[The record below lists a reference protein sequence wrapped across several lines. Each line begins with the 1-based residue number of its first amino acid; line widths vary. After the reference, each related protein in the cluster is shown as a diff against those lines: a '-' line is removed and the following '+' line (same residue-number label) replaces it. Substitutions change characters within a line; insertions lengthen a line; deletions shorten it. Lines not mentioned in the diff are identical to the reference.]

1 MKARIVLVAMLCMLL
16 PQVGTAGG
24 VWVSKRGLFTVS
36 YESALQPIEIN
47 QMHHWVLHIEGEGG
61 EPVTGAHVEVIG
73 GMPVKQNGHT
83 EDQIITDRHH
93 YDLQP
98 RSRTRTGRMLRS
110 IEAHPLGKPKYVG
123 VLARKFTHRR
133 ASAARCVKLLRVT
146 V

>member
-73 GMPVKQNGHT
+73 GMPAHDHG
-83 EDQIITDRHH
+83 
-93 YDLQP
+93 LP
-98 RSRTRTGRMLRS
+98 TR
-110 IEAHPLGKPKYVG
+110 P
-123 VLARKFTHRR
+123 
-133 ASAARCVKLLRVT
+133 RVT
-146 V
+146 TELEDGNYRLDGMRFHMAGDWELTITIAVDGKTDTVIVALHL